1 MANPQI
7 KVTMQNEQVYDD
19 LKKRA
24 TKENTS
30 MSKLISRSVEIYLY
44 NKNTV
49 DAKLILPASKQ
60 MAETANT
67 IEYLLDTEALS
78 DKCKKELGYLINT
91 LRKEAD
97 IIHGNIQN
105 R

>member
-1 MANPQI
+1 MANPQV
-7 KVTMQNEQVYDD
+7 KVTIQDEQVYDN

-24 TKENTS
+24 AKENS
-30 MSKLISRSVEIYLY
+30 SISKLIYRSVENYLY

-67 IEYLLDTEALS
+67 IEYLLDTEELS
-78 DKCKKELGYLINT
+78 DKCKEELGFLINN

>member
-7 KVTMQNEQVYDD
+7 KVTMQNEQVYED

-24 TKENTS
+24 AKENIST
-30 MSKLISRSVEIYLY
+30 SKLAYRSVESYLY

-49 DAKLILPASKQ
+49 DARLILPASKQ

-78 DKCKKELGYLINT
+78 DKCKEELGFLINT

-97 IIHGNIQN
+97 ILHGNIQN

>member
-1 MANPQI
+1 MTNPQV

-24 TKENTS
+24 AKENTS
-30 MSKLISRSVEIYLY
+30 VSKLIYRSVESYLY

-60 MAETANT
+60 MAETAN
-67 IEYLLDTEALS
+67 IMEYLLDTEELS
-78 DKCKKELGYLINT
+78 DKCKKELGFLINN

-97 IIHGNIQN
+97 IIHGSIQN